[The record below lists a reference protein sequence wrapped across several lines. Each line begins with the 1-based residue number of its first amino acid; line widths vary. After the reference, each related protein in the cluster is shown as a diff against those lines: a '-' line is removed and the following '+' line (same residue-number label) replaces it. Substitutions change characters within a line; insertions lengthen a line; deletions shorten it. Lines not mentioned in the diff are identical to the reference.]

1 MEEETPKNQ
10 LMNYDKEGNA
20 FIYYPGDLEDFY
32 SQVPERVA
40 KAKRLGWQDFGD
52 TETSQTRLQKM
63 ASLPKETKIPIQLNN
78 PLNIKIDP
86 RSPEGHYGV
95 ASRYA
100 MKLEGGEPYMDENKH
115 LIFDSPDSG
124 LRGAV
129 ADYSAK
135 MKENKDISIIDYAK
149 EHAKDYKTWTK
160 NTIDTLGVSQDT
172 KVGTINPMD
181 FIEAVSQTEGFS
193 NKEKNPVFRDKQHF
207 EDINTKVQED
217 FRQQSVDDLYAEFEK
232 IKLGD
237 KKSTEKLDV
246 NAKQLEEKT
255 LEMYP
260 LTTEARNLLN
270 KRIIPKTTTSED
282 YASAEKIG
290 ENTEVSINKEQK
302 EPTSMFHE
310 FFHTFFNH
318 DKFFGA
324 NAKAFQSQF
333 DIVKASDPRL
343 QLIDEILEKDK
354 KNYGKFPPKWIMEER
369 FAWVGE
375 LFGQGGLSSFP
386 AELQPFYKRYL
397 NTTI

>member
-10 LMNYDKEGNA
+10 LMNYDKEGNV

-32 SQVPERVA
+32 SQVPERVE
-40 KAKRLGWQDFGD
+40 KAKRLGWQDYGD
-52 TETSQTRLQKM
+52 TETDQTRLQKM
-63 ASLPKETKIPIQLNN
+63 ASLPKETKTPVQLNN
-78 PLNIKIDP
+78 PLNIKIDT

-135 MKENKDISIIDYAK
+135 MKEHKDLSITDYAK
-149 EHAKDYKTWTK
+149 MHTQDEQGSK
-160 NTIDTLGVSQDT
+160 NWAYNTADTLGVSQDT
-172 KVGTINPMD
+172 KVGTIKPRE
-181 FIEAVSQTEGFS
+181 FIEAGSQSEGFS
-193 NKEKNPVFRDKQHF
+193 NRKTNPVFRDDKHF
-207 EDINTKVQED
+207 EDINAQVQED
-217 FRQQSVDDLYAEFEK
+217 FRQKSVDDLYAEFEK

-237 KKSTEKLDV
+237 KKSVEKLDV

-260 LTTEARNLLN
+260 LTTEARNLL
-270 KRIIPKTTTSED
+270 KDKVKPKITTSED
-282 YASAEKIG
+282 YASAEKDG
-290 ENTEVSINKEQK
+290 NKTEVLINDKQK
-302 EPTSMFHE
+302 QPTNMFHE

-318 DKFFGA
+318 DKFFGT
-324 NAKAFQSQF
+324 NAKSFQSQF
-333 DIVKASDPRL
+333 DIVKANDPRL
-343 QLIDEILEKDK
+343 QLIDEILTKDK
-354 KNYGKFPPKWIMEER
+354 KNYGEFPPKWITEER

-375 LFGQGGLSSFP
+375 LLGQGGRKSVV
-386 AELQPFYKRYL
+386 
-397 NTTI
+397 